1 MTACS
6 VSNGVY
12 RCHLAFRR
20 RCESTPAR
28 ARHFSYHVAM
38 SKLILLIQTYGLLIV
53 FGTVLIEQIGLPI
66 PAMPILIVA
75 GALAAAGEISWPACL
90 AASLAACL
98 ISDYFW
104 FRAGR
109 FYGKRVLRL
118 LCKISLSPDY
128 CVSQTEDKFNRY
140 GSKSLI
146 VAKFIPGFNTIAPPL
161 AGAMGTS
168 TPRFLAFSVAGAL
181 LWSGVGIG
189 LGAWFHASVDRLLDT
204 LDTMG
209 GAALAGLAAIL
220 ALFVLYKYI
229 ERRQFR
235 RSLPVERIQMHELRD
250 LIDRGQGPVI
260 IDARSLTAQQLES
273 AIPGALNYLACEP
286 GQLMASLDK
295 DSHIV
300 VYCSCPNDVTAAQVA
315 RQFLANGFHRA
326 RALHGGL
333 DAWNAE
339 HRDHESVTSAPR

>member
-1 MTACS
+1 
-6 VSNGVY
+6 
-12 RCHLAFRR
+12 
-20 RCESTPAR
+20 
-28 ARHFSYHVAM
+28 M
-38 SKLILLIQTYGLLIV
+38 SQIIVLIQTYGVLIV
-53 FGTVLIEQIGLPI
+53 FGTVLLEQIGLPI

-75 GALAAAGEISWPACL
+75 GALAAGGEINWAACL

-128 CVSQTEDKFNRY
+128 CVSQTEDKFRRY
-140 GSKSLI
+140 GAKSLV

-161 AGAMGTS
+161 AGAMGTT
-168 TPRFLAFSVAGAL
+168 TPRFLGLSVIGGL

-189 LGAWFHASVDRLLDT
+189 AGAIFHDSIDDVLET

-209 GAALAGLAAIL
+209 GAALAGLLTLL
-220 ALFVLYKYI
+220 ALFVLYKYV
-229 ERRQFR
+229 ERRRFL
-235 RSLPVERIQMHELRD
+235 RSLPVERLQVDELAA
-250 LIDRGQGPVI
+250 LIDGGQAPLIV
-260 IDARSLTAQQLES
+260 DARSLTAQQLEQ
-273 AIPGALNYLACEP
+273 AIPGALNYAGCEP

-295 DSHIV
+295 DRHIV

-333 DAWNAE
+333 DAWNARQPAE
-339 HRDHESVTSAPR
+339 HPSNVA